1 MGHFSSMFN
10 SLARSFS
17 NKKDNNNGKSNAK
30 EAADEMA
37 REAKKKAMILKS
49 SGCVNADGSNNL
61 ASVFSRRG
69 EKGVNQDCAIVWEV
83 HYYLS
88 MLNYL
93 GFSVFGVYL
102 GRFCG
107 HFFCIFKHI
116 DIQIILMLN
125 YSW

>member
-17 NKKDNNNGKSNAK
+17 NKKDNNNNNNGKSYAK

-102 GRFCG
+102 AHFVG
-107 HFFCIFKHI
+107 HFLHI
-116 DIQIILMLN
+116 LSILK
-125 YSW
+125 SK

>member
-17 NKKDNNNGKSNAK
+17 NKKAKNNNGKSYAK

-49 SGCVNADGSNNL
+49 SGCVHADGSNNL

-83 HYYLS
+83 HYYLLMIFYYDS
-88 MLNYL
+88 YSKL
-93 GFSVFGVYL
+93 G
-102 GRFCG
+102 
-107 HFFCIFKHI
+107 H
-116 DIQIILMLN
+116 
-125 YSW
+125 